1 MKYLFTYALSNERWW
16 GDLFSLRDFLF
27 PIIQIICVTL
37 LLLNSSN
44 FLLYNSYKPID
55 DHSLGIIG
63 MKERTLQ
70 FNGQLNIEKVSEGG
84 TKLTLAIPKPG
95 KN

>member
-1 MKYLFTYALSNERWW
+1 
-16 GDLFSLRDFLF
+16 
-27 PIIQIICVTL
+27 
-37 LLLNSSN
+37 
-44 FLLYNSYKPID
+44 
-55 DHSLGIIG
+55 

-84 TKLTLAIPKPG
+84 TKLTLIIPKPG

>member
-1 MKYLFTYALSNERWW
+1 MKYLFTYAPSNERGW
-16 GDLFSLRDFLF
+16 GYLFSLRDLLF
-27 PIIQIICVTL
+27 PTIQIICVSL
-37 LLLNSSN
+37 FLLNSSN
-44 FLLYNSYKPID
+44 LLLYNLIKTID

-70 FNGQLNIEKVSEGG
+70 FNWQLNIEKVSEGG
-84 TKLTLAIPKPG
+84 TKLTLIIPKPG